1 MGDRMKQRATT
12 LAESVHRRGLEQGI
26 EQGMVR
32 GRVAT
37 LLRLLEQK
45 FGPLDEGARRRIE
58 GAGDDELT
66 TWTDRILL
74 ARSLAEVFD
83 AS

>member
-26 EQGMVR
+26 EQGIEQGMVR

-37 LLRLLEQK
+37 LLRLLEQNSGRSTK
-45 FGPLDEGARRRIE
+45 ARDGASRVR
-58 GAGDDELT
+58 AT
-66 TWTDRILL
+66 T
-74 ARSLAEVFD
+74 S
-83 AS
+83 